1 MLFVGPVR
9 GSRNSGHPTPET
21 GRFQCRIACEGA
33 IGYAVGTMKKIV
45 AAVVGLAVLA
55 GLAYWGAAHHVV
67 RTDKGVLVVAK
78 RYLAA
83 GDTFV
88 DARTWSSADFDGHP
102 DLKAALV
109 SGGYEDLLAD
119 LKARERQAA
128 LDDLK
133 NRAAGMARDVAGQV
147 AAKAEEVAG
156 AVSQTATEVAGQ
168 VAQKAEEVAA
178 QVSEKIDE
186 TLAGE

>member
-1 MLFVGPVR
+1 MKRV
-9 GSRNSGHPTPET
+9 
-21 GRFQCRIACEGA
+21 IASAA
-33 IGYAVGTMKKIV
+33 I
-45 AAVVGLAVLA
+45 LA
-55 GLAYWGAAHHVV
+55 GLAAAAFWCAGHHVV
-67 RTDKGVLVVAK
+67 RTDQGVLVVAK

-83 GDTFV
+83 GDTFADV
-88 DARTWSSADFDGHP
+88 RTWSSADFDGHP
-102 DLKAALV
+102 ELKAALV

-133 NRAAGMARDVAGQV
+133 NRAAGMARDMADQV
-147 AAKAEEVAG
+147 ATKAEEVAG
-156 AVSQTATEVAGQ
+156 AVSQTATEVADQ
-168 VAQKAEEVAA
+168 MAQKAEEVAA

>member
-1 MLFVGPVR
+1 MKRLLA
-9 GSRNSGHPTPET
+9 S
-21 GRFQCRIACEGA
+21 A
-33 IGYAVGTMKKIV
+33 I
-45 AAVVGLAVLA
+45 VLA
-55 GLAYWGAAHHVV
+55 GLVVGAYWCAGHHVV
-67 RTDKGVLVVAK
+67 RTDRGVLVVAK

-83 GDTFV
+83 GDTFADV
-88 DARTWSSADFDGHP
+88 RAWSSADFDGHP
-102 DLKAALV
+102 DLQAALV

-133 NRAAGMARDVAGQV
+133 NRAAGMARDMADQV
-147 AAKAEEVAG
+147 ATKAEEVAG
-156 AVSQTATEVAGQ
+156 AVSQTATEVADQ
-168 VAQKAEEVAA
+168 MAQKAEEVAA

>member
-1 MLFVGPVR
+1 MQGEPRFR
-9 GSRNSGHPTPET
+9 GFSFSGGLAGSKTP
-21 GRFQCRIACEGA
+21 IAPGGGF
-33 IGYAVGTMKKIV
+33 GYVAGIMNKIV
-45 AAVVGLAVLA
+45 AIVAALAVLA
-55 GLAYWGAAHHVV
+55 GLAYWFADHHVV
-67 RTDKGVLVVAK
+67 RTDKGAILLAK

-83 GDTFV
+83 ADTFV
-88 DARTWSSADFDGHP
+88 DVRAWSSADFDGHP

-109 SGGYEDLLAD
+109 SGGYEELLAD
-119 LKARERQAA
+119 LKARERQEA

-133 NRAAGMARDVAGQV
+133 NRAAGMAKDMADQV
-147 AAKAEEVAG
+147 ATKAGEVAG
-156 AVSQTATEVAGQ
+156 AVSQTATEVASQ

>member
-1 MLFVGPVR
+1 M
-9 GSRNSGHPTPET
+9 
-21 GRFQCRIACEGA
+21 EGA
-33 IGYAVGTMKKIV
+33 CRASKPELRPAGAISYDAILMNKAVSIV
-45 AAVVGLAVLA
+45 VVLAVLA
-55 GLAYWGAAHHVV
+55 GVAYWCAGHHVV

-83 GDTFV
+83 GDTFADV
-88 DARTWSSADFDGHP
+88 RAWSSADFDGHP

-109 SGGYEDLLAD
+109 AGGYEDLLAD

-133 NRAAGMARDVAGQV
+133 NRAAGMAKDMADQI
-147 AAKAEEVAG
+147 AAKAGEVAG

-168 VAQKAEEVAA
+168 VSHKADEVAA
-178 QVSEKIDE
+178 QVSAKIDE

>member
-1 MLFVGPVR
+1 MKRLLA
-9 GSRNSGHPTPET
+9 S
-21 GRFQCRIACEGA
+21 A
-33 IGYAVGTMKKIV
+33 I
-45 AAVVGLAVLA
+45 VLA
-55 GLAYWGAAHHVV
+55 GLVVGAYWCAGHHVV
-67 RTDKGVLVVAK
+67 RTDRGVLVVAK

-83 GDTFV
+83 GDTFADV
-88 DARTWSSADFDGHP
+88 RAWSSAEFVEHP
-102 DLKAALV
+102 ELKAALV
-109 SGGYEDLLAD
+109 AGGYEDLLAD

-133 NRAAGMARDVAGQV
+133 NRAAGLAKDVAGQV
-147 AAKAEEVAG
+147 ATKAEEVAG
-156 AVSQTATEVAGQ
+156 AVSQTAAEVAGQ

>member
-1 MLFVGPVR
+1 MQGEPRFR
-9 GSRNSGHPTPET
+9 GFSFSGGLAGSKTP
-21 GRFQCRIACEGA
+21 IAPGGGF
-33 IGYAVGTMKKIV
+33 GYVAGIMNKIV
-45 AAVVGLAVLA
+45 AIVAVLAVLA
-55 GLAYWGAAHHVV
+55 GLAYWFADHHVV
-67 RTDKGVLVVAK
+67 RTDKGVIVLAK
-78 RYLAA
+78 RYLAGA
-83 GDTFV
+83 DSFV
-88 DARTWSSADFDGHP
+88 DVRAWSSADFDGHP

-133 NRAAGMARDVAGQV
+133 NRAAGMAKDMADQV
-147 AAKAEEVAG
+147 ATKAGEVAG

>member
-1 MLFVGPVR
+1 MKRL
-9 GSRNSGHPTPET
+9 
-21 GRFQCRIACEGA
+21 IAS
-33 IGYAVGTMKKIV
+33 AVI
-45 AAVVGLAVLA
+45 LA
-55 GLAYWGAAHHVV
+55 GLAAAALWGAGHHVV
-67 RTDKGVLVVAK
+67 RTDQGVLVVAK

-83 GDTFV
+83 GDTFADV
-88 DARTWSSADFDGHP
+88 RAWSSAEFDGHP

-147 AAKAEEVAG
+147 SAKAEEVAG
-156 AVSQTATEVAGQ
+156 AISQTATEVAGQ

>member
-1 MLFVGPVR
+1 M
-9 GSRNSGHPTPET
+9 NK
-21 GRFQCRIACEGA
+21 
-33 IGYAVGTMKKIV
+33 AVSIV
-45 AAVVGLAVLA
+45 VVLAVLA
-55 GLAYWGAAHHVV
+55 GMAYWCAGHHVV
-67 RTDKGVLVVAK
+67 RTDKGAILLAK

-83 GDTFV
+83 ADTFV
-88 DARTWSSADFDGHP
+88 DVRAWSSADFDGHP

-109 SGGYEDLLAD
+109 SGGYGDLLSD

-147 AAKAEEVAG
+147 ATKAEEVAG

>member
-1 MLFVGPVR
+1 MVD
-9 GSRNSGHPTPET
+9 
-21 GRFQCRIACEGA
+21 
-33 IGYAVGTMKKIV
+33 YAVGIMKKFV
-45 AAVVGLAVLA
+45 AVVIGLAVLA
-55 GLAYWGAAHHVV
+55 GLVYWSASRHAVL
-67 RTDKGVLVVAK
+67 TDQGVLVVAK
-78 RYLAA
+78 RYLGVA
-83 GDTFV
+83 DTFV
-88 DARTWSSADFDGHP
+88 DVRAWSSADYDGHP

-109 SGGYEDLLAD
+109 SGGYGDLLSD

-147 AAKAEEVAG
+147 ATKAEEVAG

>member
-1 MLFVGPVR
+1 MQGEPRFRGFSFSGGPA
-9 GSRNSGHPTPET
+9 GPKTP
-21 GRFQCRIACEGA
+21 IAPEGGF
-33 IGYAVGTMKKIV
+33 GYVAGIMNKIV
-45 AAVVGLAVLA
+45 AIVAALAVLS
-55 GLAYWGAAHHVV
+55 GLAYWCADHHVV
-67 RTDKGVLVVAK
+67 RTDKGVIVLAK

-83 GDTFV
+83 ADSFV
-88 DARTWSSADFDGHP
+88 DVRAWSSADFDGHP

-109 SGGYEDLLAD
+109 SGGYGELLAD

-133 NRAAGMARDVAGQV
+133 NRAAGMAKDMADQV
-147 AAKAEEVAG
+147 ATKAEEVAG
-156 AVSQTATEVAGQ
+156 AVSQTASEVAGQ

-186 TLAGE
+186 TLAGD

>member
-1 MLFVGPVR
+1 
-9 GSRNSGHPTPET
+9 
-21 GRFQCRIACEGA
+21 
-33 IGYAVGTMKKIV
+33 MKKLVSIV
-45 AAVVGLAVLA
+45 VVLAVLA
-55 GLAYWGAAHHVV
+55 GVAYWCAGHHVV
-67 RTDKGVLVVAK
+67 RTDKGAIVLEK

-88 DARTWSSADFDGHP
+88 DVRAWSSADFDGHP

-109 SGGYEDLLAD
+109 FGGYEDLLAD

-128 LDDLK
+128 MDDLK
-133 NRAAGMARDVAGQV
+133 NRAAGMAKDVADQV
-147 AAKAEEVAG
+147 ATKAGEVAG

>member
-1 MLFVGPVR
+1 MR
-9 GSRNSGHPTPET
+9 KA
-21 GRFQCRIACEGA
+21 IA
-33 IGYAVGTMKKIV
+33 
-45 AAVVGLAVLA
+45 AAGFLAVLA
-55 GLAYWGAAHHVV
+55 AAAFWCAGHHVV
-67 RTDKGVLVVAK
+67 RTDQGVLVVAK

-83 GDTFV
+83 GDTFA
-88 DARTWSSADFDGHP
+88 DMRAWSSAEFDEHP
-102 DLKAALV
+102 ELKAALV

-133 NRAAGMARDVAGQV
+133 NRAAGMARDVADQV
-147 AAKAEEVAG
+147 ATKAEEVAEV
-156 AVSQTATEVAGQ
+156 VSQTATEVADQ
-168 VAQKAEEVAA
+168 VSQKAEEVAT

>member
-9 GSRNSGHPTPET
+9 GSRNSGYPTPET

>member
-1 MLFVGPVR
+1 
-9 GSRNSGHPTPET
+9 
-21 GRFQCRIACEGA
+21 
-33 IGYAVGTMKKIV
+33 MKKAI
-45 AAVVGLAVLA
+45 AAAGLLAVLA
-55 GLAYWGAAHHVV
+55 AAAFWCAGHHVV
-67 RTDKGVLVVAK
+67 RTDQGAIVLAK

-83 GDTFV
+83 ADTFV
-88 DARTWSSADFDGHP
+88 DVRAWSSSDFDGHP

-109 SGGYEDLLAD
+109 SGGYADLLAD

-133 NRAAGMARDVAGQV
+133 NRAAGMAKDMADQV
-147 AAKAEEVAG
+147 ATKAGEVAG

>member
-1 MLFVGPVR
+1 MR
-9 GSRNSGHPTPET
+9 KA
-21 GRFQCRIACEGA
+21 IA
-33 IGYAVGTMKKIV
+33 
-45 AAVVGLAVLA
+45 AAGFLAVLA
-55 GLAYWGAAHHVV
+55 AAAFWCAGHHVV
-67 RTDKGVLVVAK
+67 RTDQGVLVVAK

-83 GDTFV
+83 GDTFADV
-88 DARTWSSADFDGHP
+88 RAWSSAEFDEHP
-102 DLKAALV
+102 ELKAALV
-109 SGGYEDLLAD
+109 AGGYEDLLAD

-133 NRAAGMARDVAGQV
+133 NRAAGLAKDVAGQV
-147 AAKAEEVAG
+147 ATKAEEVAG
-156 AVSQTATEVAGQ
+156 AVSQTAAEVAGQ

>member
-1 MLFVGPVR
+1 MKRLF
-9 GSRNSGHPTPET
+9 TT
-21 GRFQCRIACEGA
+21 
-33 IGYAVGTMKKIV
+33 AV
-45 AAVVGLAVLA
+45 VLA
-55 GLAYWGAAHHVV
+55 GLAWATYWCAGHHVV
-67 RTDKGVLVVAK
+67 RTDKGVIVLAK
-78 RYLAA
+78 RYLAGA
-83 GDTFV
+83 DTFV
-88 DARTWSSADFDGHP
+88 DARAWSSADFDGHP

-109 SGGYEDLLAD
+109 AGGYEDLLAD
-119 LKARERQAA
+119 LQARERQAS

-147 AAKAEEVAG
+147 AATAEGVAE

-168 VAQKAEEVAA
+168 VSQKAEEVAE

>member
-1 MLFVGPVR
+1 
-9 GSRNSGHPTPET
+9 
-21 GRFQCRIACEGA
+21 
-33 IGYAVGTMKKIV
+33 MKRLLA
-45 AAVVGLAVLA
+45 AAVVLTGLAWA
-55 GLAYWGAAHHVV
+55 AYWCAGHHVV
-67 RTDKGVLVVAK
+67 RTDRGVLVVAK

-83 GDTFV
+83 ADTFADV
-88 DARTWSSADFDGHP
+88 RIWSSADFDGHP
-102 DLKAALV
+102 DLKAALL
-109 SGGYEDLLAD
+109 SGGYADLLAD
-119 LKARERQAA
+119 VRARERQAT

-147 AAKAEEVAG
+147 AATAEEVAE

-168 VAQKAEEVAA
+168 VSQKAEEVAA

>member
-1 MLFVGPVR
+1 MKRLVA
-9 GSRNSGHPTPET
+9 S
-21 GRFQCRIACEGA
+21 
-33 IGYAVGTMKKIV
+33 AVI
-45 AAVVGLAVLA
+45 LA
-55 GLAYWGAAHHVV
+55 GLAAAALWCASHHVV
-67 RTDKGVLVVAK
+67 RTDRGVLVVAK

-83 GDTFV
+83 ADTFA
-88 DARTWSSADFDGHP
+88 DARAWSSADFDGHP

-133 NRAAGMARDVAGQV
+133 NRAAGMARDMAGQV
-147 AAKAEEVAG
+147 SAKAEEVAG
-156 AVSQTATEVAGQ
+156 AISQTATEVADQ
-168 VAQKAEEVAA
+168 VAQKAEEVAV

>member
-1 MLFVGPVR
+1 MKRLLA
-9 GSRNSGHPTPET
+9 S
-21 GRFQCRIACEGA
+21 A
-33 IGYAVGTMKKIV
+33 I
-45 AAVVGLAVLA
+45 VLA
-55 GLAYWGAAHHVV
+55 GLVVGAYWCAGHHVV
-67 RTDKGVLVVAK
+67 RTDRGVLVVAK

-83 GDTFV
+83 GDTFADV
-88 DARTWSSADFDGHP
+88 RAWSSADFDGHP
-102 DLKAALV
+102 DLQAALV

-133 NRAAGMARDVAGQV
+133 SRAAGMARDMADQV
-147 AAKAEEVAG
+147 ATKAEEVAG
-156 AVSQTATEVAGQ
+156 AVSQTATEVADQ
-168 VAQKAEEVAA
+168 MAQKAEEVAA

>member
-1 MLFVGPVR
+1 MKGAGRALK
-9 GSRNSGHPTPET
+9 PEL
-21 GRFQCRIACEGA
+21 RPAGA
-33 IGYAVGTMKKIV
+33 IGYDVGLMNKAVSIV
-45 AAVVGLAVLA
+45 VVLAVLA
-55 GLAYWGAAHHVV
+55 GMAYWCAGHHVV
-67 RTDKGVLVVAK
+67 RTDKGVIVLAK

-83 GDTFV
+83 ADSFV
-88 DARTWSSADFDGHP
+88 DVRAWSSADFDGHP

-109 SGGYEDLLAD
+109 SGGYGELLAD

-133 NRAAGMARDVAGQV
+133 NRAAGMAKDMADQV
-147 AAKAEEVAG
+147 ATKAEEVAG
-156 AVSQTATEVAGQ
+156 AVSQTASEVAGQ

>member
-1 MLFVGPVR
+1 MRPG
-9 GSRNSGHPTPET
+9 GK
-21 GRFQCRIACEGA
+21 ID
-33 IGYAVGTMKKIV
+33 YAGDIMKKSVAIV
-45 AAVVGLAVLA
+45 VVLALLA
-55 GLAYWGAAHHVV
+55 GLSYWCASHHVV
-67 RTDKGVLVVAK
+67 KTDQGVVVLAK
-78 RYLAA
+78 RFLAGA
-83 GDTFV
+83 DSFV
-88 DARTWSSADFDGHP
+88 DVRAWSSADFDAHP

-133 NRAAGMARDVAGQV
+133 HRAAGMAKDMADQV
-147 AAKAEEVAG
+147 ATKAGEVAG

-168 VAQKAEEVAA
+168 VAQKAEEVAT